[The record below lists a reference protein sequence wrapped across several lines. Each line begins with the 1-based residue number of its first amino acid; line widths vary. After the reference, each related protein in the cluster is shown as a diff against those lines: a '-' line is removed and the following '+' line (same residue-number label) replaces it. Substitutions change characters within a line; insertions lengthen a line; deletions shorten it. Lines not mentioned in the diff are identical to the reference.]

1 MIIMTG
7 ATVNNNSAIKAA
19 DDHGIR
25 LITIKLWES
34 ISQLFRSM
42 LLKYVFV
49 STTITWSS
57 AMAVDGFRAFDHRDT
72 VVLLH
77 TSGTSGN

>member
-25 LITIKLWES
+25 LITIKRWES
-34 ISQLFRSM
+34 ISQLFRLM

-49 STTITWSS
+49 STITWSS

>member
-7 ATVNNNSAIKAA
+7 TTVNNNSAIKAA

-25 LITIKLWES
+25 LITIKRWES
-34 ISQLFRSM
+34 ISQFFRLM

-49 STTITWSS
+49 STITYPQNFSS
-57 AMAVDGFRAFDHRDT
+57 GAWYRTMYNVYHQ
-72 VVLLH
+72 
-77 TSGTSGN
+77 

>member
-7 ATVNNNSAIKAA
+7 TTVNNNSAIKAA

-25 LITIKLWES
+25 LITIKRWES
-34 ISQLFRSM
+34 ISQFFRLM

-49 STTITWSS
+49 STITWSS
-57 AMAVDGFRAFDHRDT
+57 EMAVDGFRAFDHRDT

>member
-1 MIIMTG
+1 MTG
-7 ATVNNNSAIKAA
+7 ATVYNNSAIKAA

-25 LITIKLWES
+25 LITIERWES
-34 ISQLFRSM
+34 ISRLLRLK
-42 LLKYVFV
+42 LLKYV
-49 STTITWSS
+49 SIPTTS
-57 AMAVDGFRAFDHRDT
+57 AMTVDGFRAFDHPDA

>member
-7 ATVNNNSAIKAA
+7 TTVNNNSAIKAA

-25 LITIKLWES
+25 LITIKRWES
-34 ISQLFRSM
+34 ISQFFRLM

-49 STTITWSS
+49 STIT
-57 AMAVDGFRAFDHRDT
+57 
-72 VVLLH
+72 
-77 TSGTSGN
+77 